1 MNPRLAVLIGVTFV
15 IVATAYYLAPT
26 VFGGHVD
33 FAGLTMLIVLSA
45 AMTIMFY
52 VLIASLP
59 RGQ

>member
-1 MNPRLAVLIGVTFV
+1 MNPRLSLLIGATFV
-15 IVATAYYLAPT
+15 VVSAVFYLAPK
-26 VFGGHVD
+26 VFGGYVD

-52 VLIASLP
+52 VLMASTP